1 MTVSIFLFDS
11 LTMSL
16 PATAPAAREAAR
28 ATTSTARS
36 PTGVSTLLPT
46 GAARQP
52 VAVAAAAGQG
62 SQIPRL
68 AAVNE

>member
-1 MTVSIFLFDS
+1 
-11 LTMSL
+11 MSL
-16 PATAPAAREAAR
+16 PVTEPAAREAAR
-28 ATTSTARS
+28 ATTSIARS

-52 VAVAAAAGQG
+52 VAAAAGQG